1 MDDAYPQL
9 AAHAGD
15 LAADDL
21 FEPVTR
27 QRYLTLG
34 HLLVLATIGY
44 TAQLLPRGDQWRDLD
59 LFWLLLGLAS
69 LSGAFPLTI
78 RKDFRIS
85 GSFLALVLAMALLG
99 PVPAA
104 LIGLAIVSVDSL
116 RTKPDLPRFASNAAT
131 YTAFPFVGGLIILA
145 ATAWLDVEPHKL
157 SFALLVL
164 AVFMATNFLNFL
176 LVALDLAVTEGARI
190 PDMARTIY
198 ASVLPVEFA
207 CGLLTA
213 AVAFT
218 YQRLGIAAVA
228 LLAVVGLVF
237 QFLLRTALQ
246 SMERGEQLERR
257 NNELAALQVGLL
269 TTVLKTLSMRDR
281 MTARHSAAVA
291 RFSREVAR
299 ELGMSERDQELVHTA
314 GLLHDI
320 GKFVF
325 PDSILFAERGLTD
338 EEFAIVRSHPEQGA
352 QLVGRIE
359 GWEDIAEIIHCHH
372 EKVDGTGYPRRL
384 PAHEIPLP
392 SRIIAIA
399 DAYDVMTA
407 RDSYRKPVSSPE
419 AIEELRR
426 CAGGQFDPELVET
439 FIGLIEDRR
448 IAFRHNDDADFEAE
462 LNFERRV
469 RDYARPR
476 VAVPATVAA

>member
-1 MDDAYPQL
+1 MRLVQ
-9 AAHAGD
+9 
-15 LAADDL
+15 
-21 FEPVTR
+21 PVTR

-34 HLLVLATIGY
+34 HLLVLAAVGY
-44 TAQLLPRGDQWRDLD
+44 TAGLLPRAHQWDDLE
-59 LFWLLLGLAS
+59 LFWLLLSLAA

-116 RTKPDLPRFASNAAT
+116 RTKPDLPRFASNAST
-131 YTAFPFVGGLIILA
+131 YTMFPFVGGLLVWG
-145 ATAWLDVEPHKL
+145 ATVWLGIHPHNL

-176 LVALDLAVTEGARI
+176 LVALDLAVTEGARL
-190 PDMARTIY
+190 PEMVRDIY

-213 AVAFT
+213 SVAYT
-218 YQRLGIAAVA
+218 YQRLGVAAVA

-257 NNELAALQVGLL
+257 NNELASLQVGLL
-269 TTVLKTLSMRDR
+269 TTVLKTLSLRDR

-299 ELGMSERDQELVHTA
+299 ELALSDREQEIIHTA

-325 PDSILFAERGLTD
+325 PDSILFADRGLTD
-338 EEFAIVRSHPEQGA
+338 DEFAIVRSHPEQGA
-352 QLVGRIE
+352 QLVSRIE

-384 PAHEIPLP
+384 PAEEIPLA

-407 RDSYRKPVSSPE
+407 RDSYRKPIPTPE
-419 AIEELRR
+419 AIAELRR
-426 CAGGQFDPELVET
+426 CAGRQFDTELVET
-439 FIGLIEDRR
+439 FVGLIENRR

-469 RDYARPR
+469 RDHARPR
-476 VAVPATVAA
+476 IPAPATAAA

>member
-1 MDDAYPQL
+1 M
-9 AAHAGD
+9 
-15 LAADDL
+15 
-21 FEPVTR
+21 TR
-27 QRYLTLG
+27 QRLLTAG
-34 HLLVLATIGY
+34 HLVLVVAVGY
-44 TAQLLPRGDQWRDLD
+44 TAVTLPTHDQWEDLE
-59 LFWLLLGLAS
+59 LFWLLLGLAA
-69 LSGAFPLTI
+69 LSGAFPLAI
-78 RKDFRIS
+78 RPDFRIS

-99 PVPAA
+99 PSPAVV
-104 LIGLAIVSVDSL
+104 IGIAIVAVDSL
-116 RTKPDLPRFASNAAT
+116 RTRPDIARLASNAAT
-131 YTAFPFVGGLIILA
+131 YMSFPLLGGLLMLGVVS
-145 ATAWLDVEPHKL
+145 WLGVQPHNL

-164 AVFMATNFLNFL
+164 AVFMLTNFLNFL
-176 LVALDLAVTEGARI
+176 LVAVDLAITERHSIG
-190 PDMARTIY
+190 DMVSSIY
-198 ASVLPVEFA
+198 LSVLPVEFA

-218 YQRLGIAAVA
+218 YQRLGVAAVA

-246 SMERGEQLERR
+246 SIERGEQLERR
-257 NNELAALQVGLL
+257 THELAALQVGLL

-299 ELGMSERDQELVHTA
+299 ELGMSEREQEIVHTA

-325 PDSILFAERGLTD
+325 PDSILFADRGLTD
-338 EEFAIVRSHPEQGA
+338 EEFAIVRSHPDQGA

-372 EKVDGTGYPRRL
+372 ERVDGTGYPRRL
-384 PAHEIPLP
+384 DVHHIPLA

-399 DAYDVMTA
+399 DAYDVMTS
-407 RDSYRKPVSSPE
+407 RDSYRQPVSTPE
-419 AIEELRR
+419 AIAELRR
-426 CAGGQFDPELVET
+426 CGGGQFDGDLVDT
-439 FIGLIEDRR
+439 FVGLIEGAR

-476 VAVPATVAA
+476 VPAAA

>member
-1 MDDAYPQL
+1 
-9 AAHAGD
+9 
-15 LAADDL
+15 
-21 FEPVTR
+21 VTR
-27 QRYLTLG
+27 QRYLTVG
-34 HLLVLATIGY
+34 HLFVVAVVGY
-44 TAQLLPRGDQWRDLD
+44 VAFRLPEAAQWDSDMD
-59 LFWLLLGLAS
+59 LFWLLLGLAA

-78 RKDFRIS
+78 RPGFRIS

-99 PVPAA
+99 PVPAVV
-104 LIGLAIVSVDSL
+104 IGLAIVAVDSIRTRPDFL
-116 RTKPDLPRFASNAAT
+116 RLMGNLAT
-131 YTAFPFVGGLIILA
+131 YTAFPLLGGLLVWGA
-145 ATAWLDVEPHKL
+145 VDWLHVGPHTL
-157 SFALLVL
+157 GFASLVL

-176 LVALDLAVTEGARI
+176 LVAIDFVVLDGQKLG
-190 PDMARTIY
+190 DMAQSIY
-198 ASVLPVEFA
+198 VSVLPVEFA

-218 YQRLGIAAVA
+218 YQRLGVAAVA

-246 SMERGEQLERR
+246 SMERGEQLEKRTH
-257 NNELAALQVGLL
+257 ELAALQVGLL

-299 ELGMSERDQELVHTA
+299 ELGLSEREQEVVHTA

-325 PDSILFAERGLTD
+325 PDSILFADRGLTD

-384 PAHEIPLP
+384 DAPDIPLA

-399 DAYDVMTA
+399 DAYDVMTS
-407 RDSYRKPVSSPE
+407 RDSYREPIPTPE
-419 AIEELRR
+419 AIAELRR
-426 CAGGQFDPELVET
+426 CAGGQFDAELVET
-439 FIGLIEDRR
+439 FVGLIENRR

-476 VAVPATVAA
+476 VATVAAPAAA

>member
-1 MDDAYPQL
+1 M
-9 AAHAGD
+9 
-15 LAADDL
+15 
-21 FEPVTR
+21 TR
-27 QRYLTLG
+27 QRSLTAA
-34 HLLVLATIGY
+34 HLLLTAAVGYVGVLLRDAG
-44 TAQLLPRGDQWRDLD
+44 QWDD
-59 LFWLLLGLAS
+59 DMELFWLLLALAS

-78 RKDFRIS
+78 RPGFRIS
-85 GSFLALVLAMALLG
+85 GSFLALVLAMVLLG
-99 PVPAA
+99 PVPAMV
-104 LIGLAIVSVDSL
+104 IGLAIVTVDSI
-116 RTKPDLPRFASNAAT
+116 RTRPDLPRLIGNVAT
-131 YTAFPFVGGLIILA
+131 YTTFPLLGGLLVWGA
-145 ATAWLDVEPHKL
+145 VRALDIGPHSL
-157 SFALLVL
+157 SFASLVL
-164 AVFMATNFLNFL
+164 VVFMATNFLNFL
-176 LVALDLAVTEGARI
+176 LVAIDFVVLDRQSIRSLVVS
-190 PDMARTIY
+190 IY
-198 ASVLPVEFA
+198 VSVLPVEFA

-218 YQRLGIAAVA
+218 YQRLGVPAVA

-246 SMERGEQLERR
+246 SLERGEQLEKRTH
-257 NNELAALQVGLL
+257 ELAALQVGLL

-299 ELGMSERDQELVHTA
+299 ELGMSEREQEVVHTA

-325 PDSILFAERGLTD
+325 PDSILFADRGLTD
-338 EEFAIVRSHPEQGA
+338 AEFAIVRSHPEQGA
-352 QLVGRIE
+352 KLVGRIE

-372 EKVDGTGYPRRL
+372 ERVDGTGYPRRL
-384 PAHEIPLP
+384 DVARIPLA

-399 DAYDVMTA
+399 DAYDVMTS
-407 RDSYRKPVSSPE
+407 RDSYRQPIPTPE
-419 AIEELRR
+419 AIAELRR
-426 CAGGQFDPELVET
+426 CGGGQFDADLVET
-439 FIGLIEDRR
+439 FVGLIEGSR

-476 VAVPATVAA
+476 IPALAPAAVA